1 MRKVVLYVFLV
12 AGFAAL
18 ASAQTTDLPPMNFLA
33 ESVTEQ
39 GNAVQLNGNVRI
51 AACSIVTAESA
62 TWRGTEIELGGKARM
77 QLTNGVDR
85 LRVP

>member
-1 MRKVVLYVFLV
+1 MKKVAVYLLLV

-18 ASAQTTDLPPMNFLA
+18 ASAHTTDLPPINVLA
-33 ESVTEQ
+33 ESVSDQ
-39 GNAVQLNGNVRI
+39 RGAVQMTGNVRI
-51 AACSIVTAESA
+51 AACGIVTAESA

-85 LRVP
+85 LRAQ